1 MITTPLTAHFSAF
14 GVIVAVV
21 IAALFLPFGIV
32 AARAQNKAAA
42 TRAAAEAAGTP
53 VEQPTMDPGLLARK
67 KLGVWCFGGLAVFC
81 AIFMVGGLIVRIW
94 GEAISFGLFGAF
106 SLWLML
112 RLRGQI
118 RRA

>member
-42 TRAAAEAAGTP
+42 ARAAAEAGTP